1 MALRGAVRVTM
12 IHYHPRGLDLR
23 ALAALCNDRA
33 TDDRRT
39 FDLDRPLRL
48 VSDADCYY
56 WRLWGTS
63 RTGVVCTQWP
73 APPDDGREDYRADL
87 DRCRGIEG
95 TSDPEVALDRLLELE
110 RRRAAAKENP

>member
-1 MALRGAVRVTM
+1 M

-23 ALAALCNDRA
+23 ALAALCNERRDG
-33 TDDRRT
+33 DDRFA
-39 FDLDRPLRL
+39 FDLDRPLQL
-48 VSDADCYY
+48 EDSTGFY

-63 RTGVVCTQWP
+63 RTGFDLCTQWP

-95 TSDPEVALDRLLELE
+95 TNDPEVALDRLLELE